1 MGECKKALQE
11 SNCDYEGAVR
21 WLKQKGLLTSEK
33 RADKETREGVIASF
47 ISPCRRK
54 AVMVEVNCE
63 TDFVARSEFFVKFID
78 ILGNRFLDSEEP
90 IDVENLPQ
98 EKTKN
103 KFTEIL
109 ERTEPANIFPE
120 DKEVKNMGEELKLLI
135 SRLQENIRIRRAIT
149 LHSDGCRYG
158 YYVHRPYSERVGLQ
172 ACVVQLATDPQ
183 VQDQEANE
191 IIDEFADDMAT
202 QILGSPP
209 KYLNFDQIPED

>member
-1 MGECKKALQE
+1 L
-11 SNCDYEGAVR
+11 R

-33 RADKETREGVIASF
+33 RADKDTREGVIASF
-47 ISPCRRK
+47 LSPCRRK

-63 TDFVARSEFFVKFID
+63 TDFVAKSELFVKFVD
-78 ILGNRFLDSEEP
+78 KLGNRFLDSEEP

-98 EKTKN
+98 EETKN

-109 ERTEPANIFPE
+109 EHTEPANIFSE
-120 DKEVKNMGEELKLLI
+120 DKEVKHMGEELKLLI

-172 ACVVQLATDPQ
+172 ACVV
-183 VQDQEANE
+183 
-191 IIDEFADDMAT
+191 
-202 QILGSPP
+202 
-209 KYLNFDQIPED
+209 